1 MSNDSIMDGHN
12 LLDLIRNELSL
23 SDGSMT
29 LFDQARYLNTP
40 LSDVWAVYNVLA
52 DKQLLAPQAA
62 QNDAQNAVQNAAQN
76 VPAQAAPHVEPSV
89 APKA

>member
-62 QNDAQNAVQNAAQN
+62 QNAAQN
-76 VPAQAAPHVEPSV
+76 VPVQAAPHVEPSV